1 MNPKRWYAE
10 KMHERMLLQSLQSP
24 GSQHSPHSRGFA
36 IVLPRLQNRSA
47 STQIY
52 RCIASNK
59 CARLIAPWLVIKMA
73 PIMLCLRNQ
82 PSRAFRSLFSAAAIA
97 ALVAVATPPLVAQTV
112 AAHLIPIPREVHL
125 HGVTNASSA
134 LVLVPGDNV
143 EDNQAADNLSTAM
156 RKRGIIVPPNAGNP
170 VLIVRLLRADTPEA
184 KAEFKTTGLAFSP
197 AMHAEGYVLVSKPG
211 NVTIIGA
218 TAAGVFYG
226 VQTLKQMLSG
236 HGASASVLTGTI
248 RDWPAMRYR
257 GIDDDLSRGPFP
269 TLAFQKKQIRTFA
282 SYKINVYSPYFE
294 DTMQYANDPELAPP
308 GRSLT
313 RAQAQQLV
321 RYAARYHVMII
332 PEQEAFGHLHNILK
346 YEKYSSL
353 ADNPHGSLLYPGA
366 PGTLHLIKN
375 WFTQLAQ
382 DYPSP
387 FLHIGADET
396 FALTTGKTKKEVQKR
411 GLGIVYADFLSQIDS
426 TLAPLHRRLL
436 FWGDIAVNNP
446 SAIQKLP
453 KNMIAI
459 PWVYW
464 HEDSYDRY
472 ILPFKKA
479 GIETWVAPGDA
490 NWSVMYPSG
499 SAALDNISGFIATG
513 QRLGS
518 TGALTTV
525 WNDDGEG
532 LFNEDWF
539 GVLFGAAASWQPG
552 RSAAAPYEAA
562 FGYDFYHDP
571 SGKVMRAEQDLMDA
585 TKIFNNSDSVFWV
598 DPWSKAGQAE
608 AAKLRPVLHQTRL
621 DAEQAL
627 QLLQQA
633 QAEEPHLAH
642 PDAIRA
648 MELGARR
655 IDFAAM
661 KFQFSDE
668 MAHDYRQIYALRGKK
683 SQHRN
688 VETLFGAITGTNG
701 RCTDLRNGYGML
713 KNLYRKA
720 WLAENR
726 PAWLDNILM
735 KYNMR
740 MQLWQQR
747 ADQFQR
753 IANTWEDTGKMP
765 SPEQVGIPKSAG
777 LTAGSESIQ

>member
-1 MNPKRWYAE
+1 MITQLLPD
-10 KMHERMLLQSLQSP
+10 RM
-24 GSQHSPHSRGFA
+24 A
-36 IVLPRLQNRSA
+36 CVRS
-47 STQIY
+47 Y
-52 RCIASNK
+52 F
-59 CARLIAPWLVIKMA
+59 
-73 PIMLCLRNQ
+73 RNF
-82 PSRAFRSLFSAAAIA
+82 PSRTYHSFFSAAAIA
-97 ALVAVATPPLVAQTV
+97 ALVAIAATSLPAQTV
-112 AAHLIPIPREVHL
+112 AAHLIPIPRQVHL
-125 HGVTNASSA
+125 HGVTNAASV
-134 LVLVPGDNV
+134 LVLVPGNNV
-143 EDNQAADNLSTAM
+143 EDNQAAEDLTTAM
-156 RKRGIIVPPNAGNP
+156 HKRGIIVPPNTGNP
-170 VLIVRLLRADTPEA
+170 ILTVRLLRADTPEA
-184 KAEFKTTGLAFSP
+184 KADLQTAGLTFSP
-197 AMHAEGYVLVSKPG
+197 AMHAEGYVLLSKPG
-211 NVTIIGA
+211 KVTIIGA

-236 HGASASVLTGTI
+236 YGASASVLTGTI

-294 DTMQYANDPELAPP
+294 DTMQYANAPELAPP

-313 RAQAQQLV
+313 RAQAQELV

-332 PEQEAFGHLHNILK
+332 PEQESFGHLHNILK
-346 YEKYSSL
+346 YEKYSDL
-353 ADNPHGSLLYPGA
+353 ADNPHGTLLNPGA
-366 PGTLHLIKN
+366 PGTLHLIRN

-411 GLGIVYADFLSQIDS
+411 GLGIVYADFLSRIDS

-453 KNMIAI
+453 KNMIAV

-464 HEDSYDRY
+464 HENSYDKY

-499 SAALDNISGFIATG
+499 SVALDNISGFIAAG

-552 RSAAAPYEAA
+552 HSKAAPYEAA

-571 SGKVMRAEQDLMDA
+571 SGKIMRAEKDLIEA
-585 TKIFNNSDSVFWV
+585 TKIFDNSDTIFWM

-608 AAKLRPVLHQTRL
+608 AVKLRPVLHQTRL

-627 QLLQQA
+627 QLLQEA
-633 QAEEPHLAH
+633 QAEEPHLIH
-642 PDAIRA
+642 PDAIKG

-661 KFQFSDE
+661 MFQFSDE
-668 MAHDYRQIYALRGKK
+668 MAHDYREIYAMRHKK

-726 PAWLDNILM
+726 PAWLDNILV
-735 KYNMR
+735 KYNMH
-740 MQLWQQR
+740 MQLWQKR
-747 ADQFQR
+747 ANEFSR
-753 IANTWEDTGKMP
+753 IANTWENTGKMP
-765 SPEQVGIPKSAG
+765 SPRKAGIPKTAG
-777 LTAGSESIQ
+777 LTSRADVRQ